1 MLLESSLWRLRGLP
15 YAARCD
21 GSSGRFIVMPT
32 LFEET
37 KFSVFAGSKDLPSLL
52 NRLERVF
59 LDGKQQIQVAVVASK
74 RPILQV
80 LREMEARTP
89 ERITLKEQA
98 ENSSNAIAAFSLKR
112 RYGLKEKKSVH
123 GDFLV
128 VPEVRGNM
136 SLLICL
142 EPLAFWHEGLSP
154 FLDWAYPR
162 FVTPFFTQVEL
173 HQFIRNI
180 HKALPTHRVR
190 IRRTSSRERL
200 RSGDARKKYKSQV
213 EWTDIDA
220 DTLFR
225 EAAARNTLFRYI
237 SFELVFP
244 KEDGKLVS
252 DDTFGSISKYG
263 YLSCTSRFDLFYGT
277 VIQPMMEYG
286 ETRLKFL
293 QGRTRDER
301 TNFIPKPVK
310 IEYDSEV
317 FANVRQ
323 IGKLLETLRRFK
335 HGSCSVLHGNPYL
348 HVSMLDN
355 YDYSAA
361 DVWVLNRNEVLIV
374 PQIRTSE
381 AALKRIIGHIF
392 ENFREGR
399 LAEARA

>member
-1 MLLESSLWRLRGLP
+1 
-15 YAARCD
+15 
-21 GSSGRFIVMPT
+21 MPT

-59 LDGKQQIQVAVVASK
+59 LDGKQQVQVSVIASK

-80 LREMEARTP
+80 LREMEALTP
-89 ERITLKEQA
+89 ERVTLKEHA
-98 ENSSNAIAAFSLKR
+98 DDNPGSVVAFSLKR
-112 RYGLKEKKSVH
+112 RYGAKERKSVT

-128 VPEVRGNM
+128 VPELRGNM
-136 SLLICL
+136 SLLVCV
-142 EPLAFWHEGLSP
+142 EPLVFWHEGLSP

-162 FVTPFFTQVEL
+162 FVTPFFTQAEL
-173 HQFIRNI
+173 HQFVRNI
-180 HKALPTHRVR
+180 HTALPTHRVR

-200 RSGDARKKYKSQV
+200 KAGDARKKYSSQV

-225 EAAARNTLFRYI
+225 EAAATNTWFRNIL
-237 SFELVFP
+237 FELVFP
-244 KEDGKLVS
+244 KDGKIVS
-252 DDTFGSISKYG
+252 DETFGSISKYG
-263 YLSCTSRFDLFYGT
+263 YVSCTSRFNLFYHA
-277 VIQPMMEYG
+277 VIQPMMHFG
-286 ETRLKFL
+286 EDRLRFL
-293 QGRTRDER
+293 QGRTRNET

-310 IEYDSEV
+310 IQYESEV
-317 FANVRQ
+317 FSNVQQ
-323 IGKLLETLRRFK
+323 IAKLLETLKHFK

-381 AALKRIIGHIF
+381 AALKRIISHIF
-392 ENFREGR
+392 ENFREGT
-399 LAEARA
+399 LGESRA